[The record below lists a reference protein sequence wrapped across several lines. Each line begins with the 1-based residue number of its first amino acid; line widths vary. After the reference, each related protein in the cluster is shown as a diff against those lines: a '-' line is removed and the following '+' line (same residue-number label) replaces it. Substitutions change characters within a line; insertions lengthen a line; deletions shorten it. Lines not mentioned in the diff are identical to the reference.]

1 MNKVPRFIPLLSDTA
16 AKFLIKDENYRWFY
30 EEIIKYKTGINL
42 EGYKLID
49 NELNTG
55 NKVKDY
61 RTDLIFEK
69 GKKLVNLELNQYV
82 HRYTLAKNRYY
93 ALRLAGNGYLAG
105 EDYVYKNVI
114 QINLNNK
121 IIHDGS
127 KEESQ
132 LEYELQDPKYNLVLK
147 EVKILEIY
155 LLNYKGIVYNK
166 TNKYDT
172 YISMLIAETFEEMEK
187 IVGELEEGRK
197 IMDKL
202 KELGLDDKY
211 GALYDAEVVHKKEI
225 NSARREGK
233 IEGKAEGKKETT
245 TSIAKTMLKAGESVN
260 KVMDYTGLKKK
271 DIMPLM

>member
-69 GKKLVNLELNQYV
+69 GKRLVNLELNQYV
-82 HRYTLAKNRYY
+82 YKYTLAKNRYY

-132 LEYELQDPKYNLVLK
+132 LEYELQDQKYNLVLK

-172 YISMLIAETFEEMEK
+172 YISMLTAETFEEMEK
-187 IVGELEEGRK
+187 IVGDLEEGRK

-233 IEGKAEGKKETT
+233 IEGKKETT

-271 DIMPLM
+271 DIMSLM

>member
-105 EDYVYKNVI
+105 EDQVYKNVT

-127 KEESQ
+127 KEESK

-172 YISMLIAETFEEMEK
+172 YISMLT
-187 IVGELEEGRK
+187 
-197 IMDKL
+197 
-202 KELGLDDKY
+202 
-211 GALYDAEVVHKKEI
+211 
-225 NSARREGK
+225 
-233 IEGKAEGKKETT
+233 
-245 TSIAKTMLKAGESVN
+245 AGESVN

-271 DIMPLM
+271 DIMSLM

>member
-16 AKFLIKDENYRWFY
+16 VKFLIKDENYRWFY

-69 GKKLVNLELNQYV
+69 GKRLVNLELNQYV
-82 HRYTLAKNRYY
+82 YKYTLAKNRYY

-105 EDYVYKNVI
+105 EDDVYKNVT

-187 IVGELEEGRK
+187 IVGDLEEGRK

-211 GALYDAEVVHKKEI
+211 GALYDSEVVHKKEI

-233 IEGKAEGKKETT
+233 IEGKIEGKREMTA
-245 TSIAKTMLKAGESVN
+245 SIAKSMLEKEIDIPLISEL
-260 KVMDYTGLKKK
+260 TGLSKKQ
-271 DIMPLM
+271 IARLM